1 MYRDQSITSVSHF
14 TKPGFDIYLLAMVHG
29 MRKLPHYFLSH
40 TVIVLTQL
48 PLKSLLR
55 SVDYTGRVTKW
66 SMILGIFDIKYMS
79 CTSVK
84 GQVLANLIVE
94 FAETPLEDKLEE
106 QNMDGKSVDVI
117 SLTKALI
124 LGGLC

>member
-1 MYRDQSITSVSHF
+1 
-14 TKPGFDIYLLAMVHG
+14 
-29 MRKLPHYFLSH
+29 
-40 TVIVLTQL
+40 
-48 PLKSLLR
+48 
-55 SVDYTGRVTKW
+55 
-66 SMILGIFDIKYMS
+66 MS
-79 CTSVK
+79 RTSVK

-94 FAETPLEDKLEE
+94 FVETLSEDKLEE

>member
-1 MYRDQSITSVSHF
+1 
-14 TKPGFDIYLLAMVHG
+14 
-29 MRKLPHYFLSH
+29 
-40 TVIVLTQL
+40 
-48 PLKSLLR
+48 
-55 SVDYTGRVTKW
+55 
-66 SMILGIFDIKYMS
+66 MILGVFDIKYMS
-79 CTSVK
+79 CTSIK